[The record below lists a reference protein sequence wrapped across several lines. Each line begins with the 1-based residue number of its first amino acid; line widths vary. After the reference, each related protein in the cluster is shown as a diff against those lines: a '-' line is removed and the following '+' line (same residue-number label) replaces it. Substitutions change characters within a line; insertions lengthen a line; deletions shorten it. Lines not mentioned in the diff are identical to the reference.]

1 MRILLYLVIFAIIYF
16 GIKKIVTDWRNRF
29 REIDKKTR
37 ERDIKERKR
46 NDIVNLKKD
55 KDGVFRPDDKD
66 KSD

>member
-66 KSD
+66 ESD